1 MQNESKRK
9 DRQEVVEGKFK
20 KKLATQKHIIDVLTQ
35 KKNDQQTEIDQL
47 KILS

>member
-9 DRQEVVEGKFK
+9 AKQEVVESKFK
-20 KKLATQKHIIDVLTQ
+20 KKLATQKHIIDVLTN

-47 KILS
+47 KKLS